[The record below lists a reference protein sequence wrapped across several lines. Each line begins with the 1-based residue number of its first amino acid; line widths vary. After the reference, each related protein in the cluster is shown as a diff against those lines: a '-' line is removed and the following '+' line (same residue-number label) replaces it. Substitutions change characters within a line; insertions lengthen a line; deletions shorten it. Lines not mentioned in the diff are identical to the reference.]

1 MLYYFLYQLI
11 FKQYGGTGES
21 IVFKG
26 LNVFQYVTFRTAW
39 ATITALV
46 ISLLFGGKVINK
58 LQELKIGQEIRE
70 ELSAEHHAK
79 RGTPTMGGVLILGS
93 VFLSTIIW
101 ARLDSLYLWL
111 ALAATTAFGV
121 IGFVDDYIKIVK
133 KRSLGLTERQKLL
146 GQLLTA
152 LVVWGFLFY
161 STSDSLFRGTEFRDL
176 NKFVTKINQPK
187 NPVSQY
193 LQTQLAPETKRLFES
208 YDGSPAQ
215 AQILQKSLTGDLN
228 RVLNDPNFY
237 NEQRFNPANF
247 PEDEKIKLSDEA
259 KKLIEKRPMQGD
271 GLVRFNR
278 RLLQDTYP
286 EELSRAGGYF
296 WNISIPFFKDTAIT
310 DPLTAVTY
318 VGPFLYLLFIV
329 FVLLGSSN
337 AVNLTDGMDGL
348 AASVTFIAM
357 SALTAL
363 TYVASDSR
371 WSNYLDITHKPEAA
385 ELTVFCGA
393 MVGASLG
400 FLWYNSPPAE
410 VFMGDVG
417 SLAIGGALGTV
428 AILTKQEFLLPFI
441 GGVFIIEA
449 ASVMLQ
455 VGYFK
460 FTKNPKTKVGKR
472 IFLQAPLHH
481 HYQLKGLKEP
491 KIVFRFVI
499 VAILFALLSLSTLKL
514 R

>member
-11 FKQYGGTGES
+11 FRQYGAASES
-21 IVFKG
+21 YFYKG

-39 ATITALV
+39 STITALLITLFFGKRV
-46 ISLLFGGKVINK
+46 IKK
-58 LQELKIGQEIRE
+58 LSEMKFGQEIRE
-70 ELSAEHHAK
+70 ELSAEHQAK
-79 RGTPTMGGVLILGS
+79 RGTPTMGGILIIGS

-101 ARLDSLYLWL
+101 ARLDSVFLWL
-111 ALAATTAFGV
+111 ALGATTLFGV
-121 IGFVDDYIKIVK
+121 VGFADDYIKIVK
-133 KRSLGLTERQKLL
+133 KRSLGLTGKQKLA
-146 GQLLTA
+146 GQLVTA
-152 LVVWGFLFY
+152 VAVWAVLYFATNY
-161 STSDSLFRGTEFRDL
+161 S
-176 NKFVTKINQPK
+176 
-187 NPVSQY
+187 
-193 LQTQLAPETKRLFES
+193 
-208 YDGSPAQ
+208 
-215 AQILQKSLTGDLN
+215 
-228 RVLNDPNFY
+228 
-237 NEQRFNPANF
+237 
-247 PEDEKIKLSDEA
+247 
-259 KKLIEKRPMQGD
+259 
-271 GLVRFNR
+271 
-278 RLLQDTYP
+278 
-286 EELSRAGGYF
+286 
-296 WNISIPFFKDTAIT
+296 WNLSIPFLKDTAN
-310 DPLTAVTY
+310 P
-318 VGPFLYLLFIV
+318 VGVSVIPPVLYLIFIA

-348 AASVTFIAM
+348 ASSVTFIAM
-357 SALTAL
+357 AALTAL
-363 TYVASDSR
+363 TYVASDRR
-371 WSNYLDITHKPEAA
+371 WAEYLDITFNPASA

-400 FLWYNSPPAE
+400 FLWYNAPPAE

-449 ASVMLQ
+449 VSVMLQ

-460 FTKNPKTKVGKR
+460 FTKRTAGTGKR

-481 HYQLKGLKEP
+481 HFQLSGWKEP